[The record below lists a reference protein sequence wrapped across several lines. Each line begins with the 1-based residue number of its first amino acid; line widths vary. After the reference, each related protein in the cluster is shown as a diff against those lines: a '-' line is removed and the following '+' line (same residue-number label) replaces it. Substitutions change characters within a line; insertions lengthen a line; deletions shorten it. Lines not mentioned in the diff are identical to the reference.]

1 MAKQSYMTIGIHSV
15 KELLKHSSENITRV
29 MFQAERRDKR
39 LQELRL
45 IAKSAQIPT
54 EELGKEDLDKKT
66 KGVHQG
72 VVALYEGESK
82 SQNLAR
88 LLQLLRELDSDPLLL
103 VLDEI
108 TDPHNLGACLRSAG
122 AAGVNAVIIPRD
134 RSANLN
140 ATVRKVASG
149 AAETVNLVVVTNLA
163 RCLQQLKE
171 QGIWLVGADANAEKS
186 LYEQELSGPLALV
199 MGSEGRGLRRLTRE
213 KCDFLVSIPMAGV
226 VSSLNVSVATGILLF
241 EAIRQRHIR
250 LN

>member
-1 MAKQSYMTIGIHSV
+1 M
-15 KELLKHSSENITRV
+15 
-29 MFQAERRDKR
+29 
-39 LQELRL
+39 
-45 IAKSAQIPT
+45 
-54 EELGKEDLDKKT
+54 
-66 KGVHQG
+66 
-72 VVALYEGESK
+72 
-82 SQNLAR
+82 
-88 LLQLLRELDSDPLLL
+88 

-122 AAGVNAVIIPRD
+122 AAGVHAVIIPRD

-171 QGIWLVGADANAEKS
+171 RGIWLVGTDANAEKS

-213 KCDFLVSIPMAGV
+213 KCDFLVSITMPGV